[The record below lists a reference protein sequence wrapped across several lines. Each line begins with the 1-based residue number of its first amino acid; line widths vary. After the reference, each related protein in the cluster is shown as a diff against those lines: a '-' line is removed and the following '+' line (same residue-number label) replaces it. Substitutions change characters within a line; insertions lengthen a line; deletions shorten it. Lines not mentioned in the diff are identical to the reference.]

1 MSSVCAGATGAVRV
15 EIWVRFGA
23 QLLPQVIW
31 PRGSAP
37 PAAVP
42 LAGDAELP
50 TFELATRA
58 VAVRHGDELLGA
70 LAIQKLRNEPVTAAE
85 DKLLTHL
92 ASQAGLVLRNV
103 RLTAELQATIA
114 DLRPPPLRLVRAH
127 DQTR

>member
-50 TFELATRA
+50 AFELATRA

-70 LAIQKLRNEPVTAAE
+70 LAIQKPRNEPVTAAE
-85 DKLLTHL
+85 DKLLAHL
-92 ASQAGLVLRNV
+92 ASQAGLVRRNARV
-103 RLTAELQATIA
+103 TAGLQATIDA
-114 DLRPPPLRLVRAH
+114 LRASRLRLVRA
-127 DQTR
+127 QAQE

>member
-50 TFELATRA
+50 AFELATRA
-58 VAVRHGDELLGA
+58 VAGRHGDELLGA
-70 LAIQKLRNEPVTAAE
+70 LTIQKPRNEPVTAAE
-85 DKLLTHL
+85 DKLLTHPE
-92 ASQAGLVLRNV
+92 ARAGLGRRNG
-103 RLTAELQATIA
+103 RLPAELPSAI
-114 DLRPPPLRLVRAH
+114 
-127 DQTR
+127 